1 MVTTSKRFEFPKAK
15 QAEQPFLTV
24 FDKLERNDY
33 MLIMLF
39 ATAYYNRVARKSAIA
54 IHEQLQLS
62 NTINSQ
68 CVRYLLLV
76 YFIQSERKGYE
87 QTPTHILERA
97 DLYKRDR
104 TRLTSMLR
112 LNEVGLCIFRK
123 VNDKKN
129 TLELTDLGR
138 KAISIIIEQLNELI
152 HTQPKRNEGIAASRK
167 TISFSHV

>member
-54 IHEQLQLS
+54 MHEQLQLS
-62 NTINSQ
+62 NTVNSQ
-68 CVRYLLLV
+68 CVRYLLLAF
-76 YFIQSERKGYE
+76 FIQSERKGNE
-87 QTPTHILERA
+87 PTPTHILERA

-112 LNEVGLCIFRK
+112 LHEVGLCVFKK

-129 TLELTDLGR
+129 TLQLTDLGR
-138 KAISIIIEQLNELI
+138 KGVSIVIEQLNELI
-152 HTQPKRNEGIAASRK
+152 HTQPKRHEHPAISRK
-167 TISFSHV
+167 SISL

>member
-1 MVTTSKRFEFPKAK
+1 MAKRFTVPKAK
-15 QAEQPFLTV
+15 QAEFPIITT
-24 FDKLERNDY
+24 FDKIERNDY

-54 IHEQLQLS
+54 IKEQLQLS

-68 CVRYLLLV
+68 CVRYLLLA
-76 YFIQSERKGYE
+76 YFIQSNNVKYE
-87 QTPTHILERA
+87 ATPTHILERA

-112 LNEVGLCIFRK
+112 LNEVGLCIFNK

-129 TLELTDLGR
+129 TLQLTDLGR
-138 KAISIIIEQLNELI
+138 KGVSIVIEQLHELI
-152 HTQPKRNEGIAASRK
+152 HTQPKRYESVSTSRK
-167 TISFSHV
+167 SISIPHK